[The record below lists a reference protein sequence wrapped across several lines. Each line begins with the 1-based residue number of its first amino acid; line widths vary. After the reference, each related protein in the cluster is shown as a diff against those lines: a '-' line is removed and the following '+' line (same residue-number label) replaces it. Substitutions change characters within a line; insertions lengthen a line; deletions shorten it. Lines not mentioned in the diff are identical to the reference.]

1 MDANGQMVDQMD
13 GSESDDER
21 LVTEEMDQDQLD
33 RELSENLIKEEVSG
47 EEDED
52 DKSEKHLRTI
62 DVAEGG
68 KLTNIEISDGA
79 NSMVSFNVGPL
90 VDDDCDEMNGPNKNN
105 KQSERYSNRKVST
118 KTDKNQQSLGS

>member
-90 VDDDCDEMNGPNKNN
+90 VDDDRDEVNGPNKNN
-105 KQSERYSNRKVST
+105 KESARYSNRKGST
-118 KTDKNQQSLGS
+118 KTDNNQQSLGS